1 MSAGEAS
8 GELAGGGE
16 RSVVFGSVAGVAD
29 RTGDQGMSET
39 IREPQRHVP
48 VVADVDVCVVG
59 GGCTGVFAAVAAVR
73 QGVSAAV
80 IESNGF
86 FGGVATGGLVNIW
99 HGLKDTVG
107 QRPIIGGLTAH
118 VLERLGR
125 REAVQTGSGP
135 NAAYRLNT
143 EELKIELDELITE
156 HRVRPMLH
164 TRFGA
169 PVVEDGVVSA
179 VIVEDKTGRRA
190 VRARMFIDATG
201 DGDLIARAGL
211 PHTVWGDLQPPTTC
225 ARIRGIA
232 APGVGA
238 RIRQTVFAD
247 KYRGRIPLGFM
258 WEAPVCGHP
267 DELMVAGT
275 RVPEADCSDADSLT
289 AAEMEGRRQ
298 VRAIMDIIRDEI
310 DDCRGATLSVL
321 PAAIGIRETRH
332 ASCLHTLTEQEVLHG
347 VRFDDAIANGS
358 YRVDVHHSSKGGLT
372 FRYLDGR
379 EEYVVPGE
387 PRVDGRWREPIEQ
400 DPTFY
405 QIPYRSLVPKGARN
419 VLVAGR
425 PIDADRGGYGA
436 IRVMVNCNQTGEAAG
451 TAAALALA
459 DDVPVDEVDTGK
471 LRAELAEHGAI
482 II

>member
-1 MSAGEAS
+1 M
-8 GELAGGGE
+8 
-16 RSVVFGSVAGVAD
+16 RDTV
-29 RTGDQGMSET
+29 
-39 IREPQRHVP
+39 REPQREVP

-59 GGCTGVFAAVAAVR
+59 GSCTGVFAAVAAAR
-73 QGVSAAV
+73 QGVSTAV
-80 IESNGF
+80 VEANGF
-86 FGGVATGGLVNIW
+86 FGGVATAGLVNIW
-99 HGLKDTVG
+99 HSLKDTVG
-107 QRPIIGGLTAH
+107 QRPIIGGLTGH

-143 EELKIELDELITE
+143 EELKIELDELVAE
-156 HRVRPMLH
+156 HRVRPFLH
-164 TRFGA
+164 SRFVA

-179 VIVEDKTGRRA
+179 AIVEDKTGRRA
-190 VRARMFIDATG
+190 IRARMFIDATG

-211 PHTVWGDLQPPTTC
+211 PHTVWPDLQPPTTC

-232 APGVGA
+232 SPGVAA
-238 RIRQTVFAD
+238 RVRQTVFGE
-247 KYRGRIPLGFM
+247 KYRGRVPLGFM
-258 WEAPVCGHP
+258 WEAPVCGHA

-289 AAEMEGRRQ
+289 AAEIEGRRQ

-310 DDCRGATLSVL
+310 DDCRGATLSAL
-321 PAAIGIRETRH
+321 PAMIGIRETRH
-332 ASCLHTLTEQEVLHG
+332 AGCLHTLTEDEVLHG

-358 YRVDVHHSSKGGLT
+358 YRVDVHHSTKGGLT

-379 EEYVVPGE
+379 QEYVVPGE

-405 QIPYRSLVPKGARN
+405 QIPYGSLVPKGARN

-425 PIDADRGGYGA
+425 LIDADRGAYGA

-451 TAAALALA
+451 TAAALTLA
-459 DDVPVDEVDTGK
+459 GNAPVAEVDCSK
-471 LRAELAEHGAI
+471 LRAELARHGAI